1 MRMKEMKT
9 EVNLKANISEK
20 ENEIN
25 WERTSREEITI
36 FLVVED
42 QQDPT

>member
-1 MRMKEMKT
+1 MGMKEMKT

-25 WERTSREEITI
+25 WKRTYRGKMTM

-42 QQDPT
+42 QEDPT